1 MRAYR
6 LWLFL
11 LLGLIFVSFSGMVY
25 GSEIRDVR
33 LGIHRNFRR
42 LVFDLDAK
50 PSWNIKANRR
60 SVLITFKGMDASPK
74 LQAAKFRDR
83 ILEKYKVYRK
93 KGLVRVEVFTRVDFY
108 VKTLVVPNPYRLVVD
123 FYPKVAGKNKN
134 VIANVTKVQKKKPAT
149 VVRKTKPAKP
159 SKKVVPKVSKT
170 VTKEKGISIKGIS
183 LPTAP
188 SKVQVVNLPLLPTDR
203 DVWGRKIFNTFLFYF
218 SVDPAWVVRKGSFI
232 NLVISHSSLSLN
244 RISSLTVYL
253 NGLPLKSLFLDKS
266 NELKT
271 TVTIPLPLKYVKKG
285 YNEIAVKA
293 YLRSLADPCQDVDNP
308 GNWLKIH
315 HESVIHIEY
324 TLRKDLL
331 LSDYPVPFFEPIS
344 PKYFRTV
351 VVVPDKLSGRELSAA
366 FSLIMDW
373 AQNSPY
379 GGFFPIVSTESELTS
394 RDKEDKNLVYIGR
407 FNGFSVS
414 FKRYVSS
421 KVDMNLRVGKSY
433 LVVMRSPFTDKR
445 MMLLITG
452 YDDLDVLRGAKA
464 IIIPTIR
471 KQMTGKVAMIDR
483 SVVLPMKSNYKVLG
497 DFITISELGY
507 PNILLEGMYHQE
519 KLVTYMVPTNW
530 KLKKGAYAKIYF
542 RHSKVLSPDRSSL
555 TIMLNDVPITSVK
568 LTKENADNGEVTVKL
583 PDEILKGGTLNFGFR
598 AYLDINTKDC
608 AKNYV
613 EDAWVLIKGTSLF
626 YLPHTILPAK
636 FLIEYMPYLYMGKEG
651 LKDTDVVFTDKP
663 DRATMSV
670 LANILASWQD
680 RITLPMPPNV
690 HIVKNERS
698 SVFKKRTKMIVVGRA
713 KAYMH
718 KLFPKLIS
726 YDARK
731 NRFYSEKYPLVPK
744 FVRDATVIQVINN
757 GGYPLTWIVVPRNL
771 KLTPVYLLSLDGR
784 STTDIPVGE
793 LSLIS
798 QTGKVVSFVEK
809 KKKKQ
814 KKEQNI
820 VSRVL
825 EAAAERRMLTTLLI
839 FLTAAA
845 IIVVIILRRERK
857 R

>member
-1 MRAYR
+1 MRPYR
-6 LWLFL
+6 LLLTFVLVLFL
-11 LLGLIFVSFSGMVY
+11 VSTVGTAY
-25 GSEIRDVR
+25 GSEIKDIR
-33 LGIHRNFRR
+33 LGIHREFRR
-42 LVFDLDAK
+42 IVFDLDAK
-50 PSWNIKANRR
+50 PSWSIKVSR
-60 SVLITFKGMDASPK
+60 SSATVTFRGMGVSSKVRDT
-74 LQAAKFRDR
+74 QFRDR
-83 ILEKYKVYRK
+83 ILKGYRVYKG
-93 KGLVRVEVFTRVDFY
+93 KGITRVEIFTRMSFF
-108 VKTLVVPNPYRLVVD
+108 VKTLVVPDPYRLVVD
-123 FYPKVAGKNKN
+123 FYPKRVEKRAAST
-134 VIANVTKVQKKKPAT
+134 VKKEK
-149 VVRKTKPAKP
+149 
-159 SKKVVPKVSKT
+159 PKVEKVARKEVKSPKGEKKIVVSAT
-170 VTKEKGISIKGIS
+170 AKKEKAISIKKGVF
-183 LPTAP
+183 LPTAA
-188 SKVQVVNLPLLPTDR
+188 SKVQVVNLPLLPTDE

-232 NLVISHSSLSLN
+232 SLVISHSSLSLN

-253 NGLPLKSLFLDKS
+253 NGLPLKSLFLNKS

-271 TVTIPLPLKYVKKG
+271 TVVVPIPLKYVKKG
-285 YNEIAVKA
+285 YNEVAVKA

-315 HESVIHIEY
+315 HESVVHLEY
-324 TLRKDLL
+324 TLKKDLM

-351 VVVPDKLSGRELSAA
+351 VVVPDKPSGREVSAA

-373 AQNSPY
+373 AQNSAY
-379 GGFFPIVSTESELTS
+379 GGFFPIVSTESELTAS
-394 RDKEDKNLVYIGR
+394 DRKDKNLVYVGR
-407 FNGFSVS
+407 FSNFSAAL
-414 FKRYVSS
+414 RGYVSS
-421 KVDMNLRVGKSY
+421 KVEMNLRVGSSY
-433 LVVMRSPFTDKR
+433 LVLMRSPFTDKR

-464 IIIPTIR
+464 IAIPTIR
-471 KQMTGKVAMIDR
+471 RQMTGKVAVIDR
-483 SVVLPMKSNYKVLG
+483 SVVLPMKSNYKVMG

-555 TIMLNDVPITSVK
+555 TITLNDVPITSVK
-568 LTKENADNGEVTVKL
+568 LTKENADSGEVTVKL
-583 PDEILKGGTLNFGFR
+583 PDEILRGGVLNFGFR

-663 DRATMSV
+663 DRETMSV

-680 RITLPMPPNV
+680 KITLPMPPNV
-690 HIVKNERS
+690 YIVKNERNP
-698 SVFKKRTKMIVVGRA
+698 VFKKKSKMIVVGRA
-713 KAYMH
+713 KAYLH
-718 KLFPKLIS
+718 KLFPKLIA
-726 YDARK
+726 YDPKK
-731 NRFYSEKYPLVPK
+731 NRFYSDRYPLVPK
-744 FVRDATVIQVINN
+744 FVRNATIIQVVNN
-757 GGYPLTWIVVPRNL
+757 GGYPLTWIVVPKRL
-771 KLTPVYLLSLDGR
+771 KLTPVYLLTLDGR
-784 STTDIPVGE
+784 SSTNIPVGE

-809 KKKKQ
+809 KKEKEKK
-814 KKEQNI
+814 KQNI

-825 EAAAERRMLTTLLI
+825 EAAAERRMLTTLLV

-845 IIVVIILRRERK
+845 IIVIILLRRERK